1 MEINDR
7 KGKDKVIKEKNG
19 GKIRTIKENKKKLR
33 KGEKENHN
41 FMTTRYEVLVEMEII
56 GRKSRKEN

>member
-1 MEINDR
+1 M
-7 KGKDKVIKEKNG
+7 KGKERIKENNG
-19 GKIRTIKENKKKLR
+19 GKIRTIKENKKELW

-56 GRKSRKEN
+56 

>member
-1 MEINDR
+1 MEINER

-33 KGEKENHN
+33 KGEKKNHN
-41 FMTTRYEVLVEMEII
+41 FLTTRCEVLVEIEII